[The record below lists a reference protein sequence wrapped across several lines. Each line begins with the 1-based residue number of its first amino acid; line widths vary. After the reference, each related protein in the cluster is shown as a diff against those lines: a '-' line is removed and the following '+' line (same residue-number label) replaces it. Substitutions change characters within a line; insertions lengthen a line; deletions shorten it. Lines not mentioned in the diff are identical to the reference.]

1 MKTTVNCFTVH
12 KLFYHVVVVV
22 LIIEGVFLFVNV
34 ILFVLI
40 SALQGRS
47 FVNVMLNDL
56 LT

>member
-1 MKTTVNCFTVH
+1 MCI

-22 LIIEGVFLFVNV
+22 LIIEGVFLFLNV

-56 LT
+56 FT